1 MSTDFPQECQDHSV
15 GEGIVSSFRRMK
27 LDSYFT
33 LYTKMNSKWIKGLY
47 VTAKTVIKSLEEN
60 IGVNIHDPGF

>member
-1 MSTDFPQECQDHSV
+1 MPRPFM
-15 GEGIVSSFRRMK
+15 GEGIVSSFKRMK

-33 LYTKMNSKWIKGLY
+33 LYAKMDSKWIKGLY